1 MAIAHAKIGNTPYR
15 TEIRSGAELEHVLI
29 ADEPSRLG
37 GANDGPAPFDLLI
50 SALGACT
57 AITLKMYAEK
67 KGWPLQSLDVK
78 LEYKGSDGSPRIDRI
93 LVPQGDLDET
103 QLARLA
109 DVAERTPVTLAIKN
123 GVPVH
128 TTLQSEGQ

>member
-1 MAIAHAKIGNTPYR
+1 
-15 TEIRSGAELEHVLI
+15 
-29 ADEPSRLG
+29 
-37 GANDGPAPFDLLI
+37 
-50 SALGACT
+50 
-57 AITLKMYAEK
+57 
-67 KGWPLQSLDVK
+67 VK

-123 GVPVH
+123 GVPLH
-128 TTLQSEGQ
+128 TTL